1 MYKIRKLYKSKLL
14 SYFMKHLFLDIETMP
29 LKITHED
36 VKTYLMDKKI
46 TKEKRSLDPNYSQ
59 IILIGTKI
67 QDEMNFFS
75 GEEKTM
81 LQEFWSYVKEKQP
94 TKIITYNGYKFDIPF
109 LLLRSYM
116 HTIKVPINI
125 NMNRWNMNSSNHFD
139 VMLFFSHNEIFL
151 NPNLEI
157 LGKMHGI
164 EIPGEQI
171 SGRDIEKL
179 YAQNQL
185 DTINEKCKH
194 DLEILEQ
201 LFEKICF
208 PSLQ

>member
-1 MYKIRKLYKSKLL
+1 
-14 SYFMKHLFLDIETMP
+14 MKHLFLDIETIP

-67 QDEMNFFS
+67 QDEINFFS
-75 GEEKTM
+75 GEEKVM
-81 LQEFWSYVKEKQP
+81 LQEFWNYVKEKQP
-94 TKIITYNGYKFDIPF
+94 GKIITYNGYKFDIPF

-164 EIPGEQI
+164 EVIGEQI

-185 DTINEKCKH
+185 ETIKEKCKH
-194 DLEILEQ
+194 DLEILGQ
-201 LFEKICF
+201 LFEKICL
-208 PSLQ
+208 PSL